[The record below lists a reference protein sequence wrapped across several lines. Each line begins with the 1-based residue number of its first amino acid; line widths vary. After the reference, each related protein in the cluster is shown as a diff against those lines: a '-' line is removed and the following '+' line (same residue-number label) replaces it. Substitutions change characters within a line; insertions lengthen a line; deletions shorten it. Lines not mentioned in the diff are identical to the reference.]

1 MADPE
6 FESSDGLAATVLVA
20 ALIEELMD
28 NGRLGTAGKKRILD
42 AALMQLDQMDT
53 GQSAAAAD
61 IVIAVFG
68 LEGRTKRSGE

>member
-28 NGRLGTAGKKRILD
+28 NGRMGTEGKKRILD
-42 AALMQLDQMDT
+42 AALLQLDHMDT

-61 IVIAVFG
+61 IVIRVFG
-68 LEGRTKRSGE
+68 LEWRAKRTRG